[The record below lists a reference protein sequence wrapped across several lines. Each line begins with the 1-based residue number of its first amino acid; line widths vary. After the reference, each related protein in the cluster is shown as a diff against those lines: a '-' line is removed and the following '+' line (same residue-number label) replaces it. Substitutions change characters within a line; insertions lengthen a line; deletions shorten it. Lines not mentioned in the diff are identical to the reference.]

1 MTIDK
6 LRILVV
12 DDNHDAADSLAR
24 LLVSVGHK
32 THVAYGGRDAVVEA
46 AAVLP
51 DVAILDIGMPGFNG
65 FDLSRELR
73 SARHPVP
80 VLIALTG
87 WPQESV
93 EKHGEFD
100 HFLSKPVN
108 LDSLITLLG
117 SIDRRNGRL

>member
-32 THVAYGGRDAVVEA
+32 THVAYGGRDAVIEA

-65 FDLSRELR
+65 FDLARELR

-87 WPQESV
+87 WPRESV

-100 HFLSKPVN
+100 HFLSKPVS

-117 SIDRRNGRL
+117 SIVRRNDRL